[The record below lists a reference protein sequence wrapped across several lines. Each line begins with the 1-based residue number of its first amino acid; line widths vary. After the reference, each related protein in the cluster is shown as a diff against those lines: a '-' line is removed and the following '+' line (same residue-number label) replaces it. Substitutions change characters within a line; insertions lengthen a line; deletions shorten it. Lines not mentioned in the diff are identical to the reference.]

1 MTDQPAGTIPDGLP
15 RPAPAI
21 YPAMIAVLRD
31 VEAVGKERNN
41 QAQNY
46 RFRSIDDILNAIHPS
61 LSKAGIFLAPEVQER
76 QIERVEGRE
85 PGKGSWHVHL
95 TVRHRFYACD
105 GSHVDVTTIGSAMDS
120 GDKASNKAMSAA
132 LKYALI
138 EAFAIPLED
147 TDDGDH
153 GDHGPAPRGGAGP
166 EVRQQASEY
175 RQQRQDPAP
184 GPAKVEP
191 WTTEQLAKWGEW
203 KNKIGALAGGKERFT
218 ATNGSLKK
226 TGATFDDYMAHFQAI
241 YDELAKDQP
250 PH

>member
-1 MTDQPAGTIPDGLP
+1 MTDPTTTQAIVQS
-15 RPAPAI
+15 PAI

-41 QAQNY
+41 QAQGY

-61 LSKAGIFLAPEVQER
+61 LSKAGIFLAPEVTER
-76 QIERVEGRE
+76 QIERVEGKE
-85 PGKGSWHVHL
+85 PGRGSWHVHL

-147 TDDGDH
+147 TDDGDQ
-153 GDHGPAPRGGAGP
+153 DHGPAARGGAGP
-166 EVRQQASEY
+166 EVRAQAAAHRE
-175 RQQRQDPAP
+175 QQRQE
-184 GPAKVEP
+184 PAKPEV
-191 WTTEQLAKWGEW
+191 WTPEMTKQWTDW
-203 KNKIGALAGGKERFT
+203 KAKIGALVGGKERFS
-218 ATNGSLKK
+218 ACNGSLKAS
-226 TGATFDDYMAHFQAI
+226 GALHADYMAHFKTL
-241 YDELAKDQP
+241 YEELAKDQP